1 MIAQNSSGW
10 RGAGF
15 LAARQRAT
23 APLCFLLSSKALR
36 LRRLEEWVLWREA
49 CAYEQYAM
57 LRITVHEDG
66 TVCRLELAGRLAG
79 PWVAET
85 EHTWRSSSCP
95 DKQIEVDMRQV
106 TAVDGAGRELL
117 SAMHQAGARL
127 VAQGVE
133 MAALIEEI
141 TGKQP
146 FDSTKQQRRRK
157 KRSQGQRF
165 PDQESK

>member
-1 MIAQNSSGW
+1 
-10 RGAGF
+10 
-15 LAARQRAT
+15 
-23 APLCFLLSSKALR
+23 
-36 LRRLEEWVLWREA
+36 
-49 CAYEQYAM
+49 M
-57 LRITVHEDG
+57 LRVTVHEDG
-66 TVCRLELAGRLAG
+66 TVCRLELAGRLGG

-85 EHTWRSSSCP
+85 EHAWRSSSCP

-133 MAALIEEI
+133 MAALVQEIAGEI

-146 FDSTKQQRRRK
+146 CNRIERQPRRK
-157 KRSQGQRF
+157 KFIRRPTF
-165 PDQESK
+165 PDQESSK